1 MEIIQLGVYT
11 SKPKSLCT
19 AFLNSIKLSEYRIGI
34 KFDKEPLVCEQ
45 NNYLSK
51 ILNVWIA
58 YVLDAWAWNP
68 TNNFKFE
75 NFIFRDTIIVK
86 SSDKEKYLYSWC
98 WIIFVSTVSC
108 NFDNDTAK
116 NALIFVAENSLS
128 SHGDSRK
135 NLMVTIFNPIKQVF
149 IVLLSFSSSLTT
161 NVFI

>member
-11 SKPKSLCT
+11 SKLKSLCT
-19 AFLNSIKLSEYRIGI
+19 AFLNSIKLSGYRIGI
-34 KFDKEPLVCEQ
+34 KFDKERLVSEQ

-51 ILNVWIA
+51 IVNVWIA
-58 YVLDAWAWNP
+58 YDLDAWARNP

-75 NFIFRDTIIVK
+75 NCTFGDTIIVK

-135 NLMVTIFNPIKQVF
+135 NPLVTIFNPIKQVF